1 MSHKQSKI
9 SGFFKTT
16 PRLASGRTD
25 RGGSQSSHSG
35 QNLEPSVEDVPANE
49 KRKGRKILAKP
60 TSRNPPRHLQA
71 RSDNAQRLPTRS
83 RSRSPPPTATSSSS
97 STTPAAAAAAATEL
111 SLPAAPASVPPSS
124 IPTCKAPSEAG
135 LSQTRTPKRMTHD
148 STSIFSSPLV
158 RRQSTPVVI
167 DPKQSFDLGYA
178 PSSPTR
184 TLFATRISDS
194 ATSKRTADYAL
205 LSPKKD
211 RLKSARTSPSRD
223 EPSTLSES
231 ILSLPDHLS
240 SPLLAPS
247 SPPSSTA
254 MTREA
259 FSRDLEIKGS
269 DDEEDDS
276 SDCSLPDLEMLL
288 SRKSKPDVL
297 PSLVG
302 KAVSPRTKLRRRRPG
317 EKSPAPAPPKPM
329 FDMKTLM
336 EHQRRD
342 DAIAASSSR
351 LDGNGEEK
359 SADLRYEAGNAWPGI
374 NYAPPPS
381 PNTARRKFISVA
393 GVNDKEVA
401 GKAMRAMERT
411 EATTSTNSRCYF
423 FKRGKSSSEARPL
436 VPPPPFP
443 QHAALGPWALLAKE
457 GTRKQHLQSNTLQC
471 VASRHRLPD
480 EIFFWMLMA
489 IEGEKRPLQVA
500 YSHLLS
506 ANAGQIRELV
516 TPGRL
521 RELFGCMN
529 AADGIDVEKVQL
541 VREDQNAYAG
551 RDWSGLRTYLNW
563 LQRVAGNL
571 RPESVK
577 YAVLTLLRMAADRTL
592 MSVLE
597 TRIVHQTA
605 LTSLVEAVDGS
616 DWDEFCQH
624 ACASIWTAFD
634 TGSLRL
640 ASIQQIVPTTRK
652 SRELRRRLAL
662 AFFLGDATLARQHPD
677 DQGFIPEAMHRLKGD
692 EFHIKRKTDYVELRA
707 QIQLF
712 DIALDDGSFCA
723 GSTSY
728 DDAVAFDAEV
738 DHLAQQ
744 LKTLWGS
751 INDSGAAYL
760 SRTEAKSSIDC
771 AQKRLTYAVR
781 SKPPPKRNIFELP
794 EQRKEVVTET
804 QKAFMSKFIGALKKP
819 PRLDILRDEER
830 RGSMAGSD
838 DASEAE
844 DSFMTAV
851 GELS

>member
-9 SGFFKTT
+9 SGFFKTA
-16 PRLASGRTD
+16 PRLASGQTD
-25 RGGSQSSHSG
+25 LGGSQSSHSD
-35 QNLEPSVEDVPANE
+35 QNLGSSVEGVPANE

-60 TSRNPPRHLQA
+60 TSRKPPRHLQA

-83 RSRSPPPTATSSSS
+83 RSRSPPPTASSSSS
-97 STTPAAAAAAATEL
+97 STTTAAAAAEL

-135 LSQTRTPKRMTHD
+135 LSQTSTPKRMTHD

-158 RRQSTPVVI
+158 RRPSTPVVI

-178 PSSPTR
+178 PPSPTR

-205 LSPKKD
+205 LSPQKD
-211 RLKSARTSPSRD
+211 RLKSARTSPSRG
-223 EPSTLSES
+223 EPSTLSGS
-231 ILSLPDHLS
+231 VLSLPDLLS
-240 SPLLAPS
+240 SPLLAAS

-269 DDEEDDS
+269 DDEDDDS

-288 SRKSKPDVL
+288 SRTSKPDVL
-297 PSLVG
+297 PGLVG
-302 KAVSPRTKLRRRRPG
+302 KAASPRTRLRRRRPG
-317 EKSPAPAPPKPM
+317 AKSPAPAPPRPM

-351 LDGNGEEK
+351 LDGDGEEK
-359 SADLRYEAGNAWPGI
+359 SADLRPEAGSALPGI

-381 PNTARRKFISVA
+381 PNTTRRKFISVA

-411 EATTSTNSRCYF
+411 EAATSTNSRCYF
-423 FKRGKSSSEARPL
+423 FKTGKSSSEARPL
-436 VPPPPFP
+436 RHPPPFP
-443 QHAALGPWALLAKE
+443 QHAALGPWTLLAKQ
-457 GTRKQHLQSNTLQC
+457 GTRRQHLQSNMLQC
-471 VASRHRLPD
+471 VASRLRLPD

-521 RELFGCMN
+521 RELFGCMD
-529 AADGIDVEKVQL
+529 AADDIDDEKVHL
-541 VREDQNAYAG
+541 VQEDRNAYAG

-577 YAVLTLLRMAADRTL
+577 YAVVTLLRMAADRKL
-592 MSVLE
+592 MSAIE

-605 LTSLVEAVDGS
+605 LTSLVEAIDGT
-616 DWDEFCQH
+616 DWDDFCQH
-624 ACASIWTAFD
+624 ACASLWTAFD
-634 TGSLRL
+634 TSSLRL

-662 AFFLGDATLARQHPD
+662 ACFLGDPTLARQHPD

-712 DIALDDGSFCA
+712 DIALDDGSFCP

-728 DDAVAFDAEV
+728 DAAAAFDAEV

-744 LKTLWGS
+744 LKTIWGS

-760 SRTEAKSSIDC
+760 SRTEAKNSIDC

-781 SKPPPKRNIFELP
+781 TKPPPKRNIFELP
-794 EQRKEVVTET
+794 EQRKEVATET
-804 QKAFMSKFIGALKKP
+804 QKAFMNKFISALKKP
-819 PRLDILRDEER
+819 PRPDVLRDEER
-830 RGSMAGSD
+830 RRSTAGSD
-838 DASEAE
+838 DASGAE

-851 GELS
+851 GELL